1 MKTTLSP
8 QAFSLPHAASFYQVF
23 IRKQLM
29 AVTFLEELEGSFY
42 TALECVL
49 FGIFIINKYGSLQEL
64 CDRKG
69 FFFLNTEKLNS
80 SDLLMQ
86 CCLPSASMWSN

>member
-1 MKTTLSP
+1 MKTALP
-8 QAFSLPHAASFYQVF
+8 FPHAASFYQVF
-23 IRKQLM
+23 IGKQLM
-29 AVTFLEELEGSFY
+29 AVTFLEEIGSFC

-49 FGIFIINKYGSLQEL
+49 FSIFIMGKYGSLQEL

-86 CCLPSASMWSN
+86 CCLPSASMWSI